1 MSRLLR
7 RWFVALLAMIAM
19 LAPARAV
26 HASEYARTISAR
38 DAVDV
43 PEGVTLTAP
52 PVPAEYVRVERGPIH
67 IAYAPNLAAQVTETL
82 SHVEHDARTLAR
94 QLGFSELPALE
105 VRIVPDPDTMRRLA
119 PADAPPPVY
128 AVGVAYPHIAL
139 TLVSSSAPATFEAAN
154 IRRVLRH
161 ELSHLLLETAT
172 GHAAI
177 PRWFSEGVAVHQAG
191 EYSYE
196 RFKSLALASF
206 TRGILPLARLDEG
219 FAGSGEQVEVA
230 YAESADFVSWLM
242 RTGSEARFAVLL
254 SHLRESMPLD
264 AAMRQTYGKSLAQVE
279 YDWRSDIDVRF
290 ITAPLWAGTG
300 FLWVAG
306 MILLVVA
313 WARRRKKSKDTLAR
327 WAREE
332 AAIDRIG
339 ESRMVPGITFVT
351 PGLRVAKPA
360 NDVPTIVVDG
370 DRHTL
375 N

>member
-1 MSRLLR
+1 MSAWLR
-7 RWFVALLAMIAM
+7 RGFVRLVALIALLAP
-19 LAPARAV
+19 LRA
-26 HASEYARTISAR
+26 HASEFARTAR
-38 DAVDV
+38 TRDLVEA
-43 PEGVTLTAP
+43 PEGMTLSAP
-52 PVPAEYVRVERGPIH
+52 AVPSDYVQTQRGSIH
-67 IAYAPNLAAQVTETL
+67 IAYAPNLATQVQETL
-82 SHVEHDARTLAR
+82 AHVESDARTLAR
-94 QLGFSELPALE
+94 QLGFSQVPALE

-139 TLVSSSAPATFEAAN
+139 TLVSSSAPATFELSN

-191 EYSYE
+191 EYTYE
-196 RFKSLALASF
+196 RFKSLAVASF

-219 FAGSGEQVEVA
+219 FEGSGEHVEVA
-230 YAESADFVSWLM
+230 YAEAADFIAWLM

-264 AAMRQTYGKSLAQVE
+264 AAMRQTYGKSLAQIE
-279 YDWRSDIDVRF
+279 FDWRSDVDVRF
-290 ITAPLWAGTG
+290 VTAPLWAGTG
-300 FLWVAG
+300 FLWAG
-306 MILLVVA
+306 GMVLLVVA
-313 WARRRKKSKDTLAR
+313 WMRRRKRSKDTLAR

-339 ESRMVPGITFVT
+339 ETRTGPGITFVT
-351 PGLRVAKPA
+351 PGLRSMQPA
-360 NDVPTIVVDG
+360 NDSVPTVVIDG